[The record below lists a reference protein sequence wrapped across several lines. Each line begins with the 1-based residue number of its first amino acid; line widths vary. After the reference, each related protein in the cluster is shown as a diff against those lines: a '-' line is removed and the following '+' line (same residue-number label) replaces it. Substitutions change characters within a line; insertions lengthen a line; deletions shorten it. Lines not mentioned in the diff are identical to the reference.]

1 MSIAREAPTSIPI
14 ICPIPIIP
22 IMCGDVIDVIDRKRK
37 GKFLGLII
45 DDNLN
50 WHSHIAHV
58 KSKITSS
65 LFAIYIVLKNN

>member
-14 ICPIPIIP
+14 ICSIPIIP
-22 IMCGDVIDVIDRKRK
+22 IMCGDVIDRKRM
-37 GKFLGLII
+37 GKFLGVFI

-58 KSKITSS
+58 NQRSRLPCSP
-65 LFAIYIVLKNN
+65 YILC